1 MPPAGPSM
9 ERNAMSQEQMNGYQ
23 LGNPNAAGA
32 PPQAPAPAPQGTS
45 AMAITGL
52 VIGIVA
58 LGTSFLPIIN
68 NVSFFI
74 GLVGLVLA
82 IVGIAGTGKRKKKG
96 RGMAVAGL
104 VISIA
109 SIAVVLGS
117 QAFYS
122 SVIDSALDS
131 AKATPRTAAEQSAAG
146 DSSPAAAAGD
156 SAAAA
161 DAAFGLSIDSV
172 QKGTDY
178 SGGPVAIATY
188 TFTNNSTEATSF
200 IVSISAKA
208 FQNGVQLDT
217 AIGSG
222 WDSSGSMK
230 ELKPGSSTTVQM
242 GYKLDD
248 NSPLT
253 IEASELWDFSDEVL
267 LEETFSFE

>member
-1 MPPAGPSM
+1 
-9 ERNAMSQEQMNGYQ
+9 MSQDQMNEHQ
-23 LGNPNAAGA
+23 PSNPESTGV
-32 PPQAPAPAPQGTS
+32 PAQTPASAPQGTS

-68 NVSFFI
+68 NISFFI
-74 GLVGLVLA
+74 GLVGIVLA
-82 IVGIAGTGKRKKKG
+82 IVGIVGTGKGKKKG

-109 SIAVVLGS
+109 SIAVVLAS
-117 QAFYS
+117 QAFYT

-131 AKATPRTAAEQSAAG
+131 AKATPRTTSEQSAATDG
-146 DSSPAAAAGD
+146 S
-156 SAAAA
+156 SAASESATAA
-161 DAAFGLSIDSV
+161 DSAFGLSIDSV
-172 QKGTDY
+172 QQGTDY
-178 SGGPVAIATY
+178 SGDPVAIVTY
-188 TFTNNSTEATSF
+188 TFTNNSTEDASF
-200 IVSISAKA
+200 MVSISAKA

-242 GYKLDD
+242 GYELDD
-248 NSPLT
+248 NSPIT